1 MGTSK
6 QMEEGNKTEKFVAKT
21 LKKFGYW
28 SYIMPKK
35 VGGQPCDIMAAKGG
49 NRTTVWLVDA
59 KHVEEGKVSFTF
71 DRVEPNQEMSF
82 TYATNFAKLGNCGFA
97 IYFDRTKSLYWFP
110 YADYMKYIQLGCK
123 SVNMNDLQDFEE
135 VLKYADNY

>member
-28 SYIMPKK
+28 NYIMPKK

-49 NRTTVWLVDA
+49 NRTIVWLVDA
-59 KHVEEGKVSFTF
+59 KHVEEGKVSFSF
-71 DRVEPNQEMSF
+71 DRIEPNQETSF
-82 TYATNFAKLGNCGFA
+82 NYAINFANLKNCGFV

-110 YADYMKYIQLGCK
+110 YQDFIKYSQLGYK
-123 SVNMNDLQDFEE
+123 SVNMNELVEFEE
-135 VLKYADNY
+135 VLQNADRL